1 MRFNCIIEGTYYE
14 NEWNGKESNLIAVY
28 LLSRLLMTLFCG
40 KENAGDSD
48 ITVGT
53 RQHMRFH
60 EPCQIYLTNL
70 LKQTWKKILIQKQL
84 KQTNETCCCI
94 RCCSCCYRKRREH
107 ICSIALKKHQHNN
120 LISSAL

>member
-1 MRFNCIIEGTYYE
+1 MRFDCIIVGTYYE

-28 LLSRLLMTLFCG
+28 LLSRLLMKSFWE
-40 KENAGDSD
+40 ENAGDSD

-70 LKQTWKKILIQKQL
+70 LKQTWKKNIDPETAE
-84 KQTNETCCCI
+84 TN
-94 RCCSCCYRKRREH
+94 K
-107 ICSIALKKHQHNN
+107 
-120 LISSAL
+120 